1 MNSTVDLID
10 PSNAALKYLKKR
22 IADIDYRG
30 NIGSQHNRWN
40 LSELVVILKGL
51 EKFTSGPMMQI
62 RTTDMSKR
70 PKNTTAEID
79 YANFCNHVKTV
90 MNRGTQDSIRKNFFP
105 DFHRAGWIDRFDKD
119 GDSIGPYD
127 GRGVAFVAL
136 TAEGRKIIESDKLD
150 NQFYLFSKGVDIFL
164 GGVISK
170 ILSLLSDADNPLG
183 YIDLMELTFFISG
196 VGAAS
201 PNVSITIT
209 ECRELII
216 EWRKMSKMQRIGVDA
231 HLKKELVRDESV
243 RSKVDQRDYHNWL
256 NASQQ
261 GFHLLDQTVYFEE
274 RKDLRNPSFTRLY
287 WMQKTSKAL
296 SDTEKAAAAQIRLS
310 RSLAEKHEY
319 FKQHAVPKTKGFEL
333 HHVVALAWAESEHH
347 FKLLDSWKNMVY
359 IDGYNHAKITQNRNL
374 NVIMEIDKS
383 DITLVD
389 YSHNRIDFFFRKNI
403 LWNPIHSK
411 VMHEYNQKLLDFVD
425 VT

>member
-1 MNSTVDLID
+1 MKSTVDLID

-30 NIGSQHNRWN
+30 NIGSQHNRWDLN
-40 LSELVVILKGL
+40 ELIVILKGL
-51 EKFTSGPMMQI
+51 DKFTTGSMMQI
-62 RTTDMSKR
+62 RTADISKR
-70 PKNTTAEID
+70 PKNTTAEIE

-90 MNRGTQDSIRKNFFP
+90 VGKGTQDSIRKNLFP
-105 DFHRAGWIDRFDKD
+105 DFHRAGWINRFDKD
-119 GDSIGPYD
+119 GHLIGPYD

-136 TAEGRKIIESDKLD
+136 STEGRKIIDSDKLD
-150 NQFYLFSKGVDIFL
+150 SQFYLFSKGVDIFL

-170 ILSLLSDADNPLG
+170 ILSLLSDADDPLG

-196 VGAAS
+196 VGAVS
-201 PNVSITIT
+201 PNVKVSIT
-209 ECRELII
+209 ECRDLII

-231 HLKKELVRDESV
+231 HLKKELVRDASV
-243 RSKVDQRDYHNWL
+243 GSKVDQRDYHNWL

-261 GFHLLDQTVYFEE
+261 GFHLLDQTVYFEVRE
-274 RKDLRNPSFTRLY
+274 DLRNPSFSKLY
-287 WMQKTSKAL
+287 WMQKTSSPL
-296 SDTEKAAAAQIRLS
+296 SDSEKEAAAQVRLS

-319 FKQHAVPKTKGFEL
+319 FKQHAVAKTKGFEL

-359 IDGYNHAKITQNRNL
+359 IDGFNHAKITQNRNL

-383 DITLVD
+383 DITLID
-389 YSHNRIDFFFRKNI
+389 YSHNRIDFFFKKNI
-403 LWNPIHSK
+403 LWNPKHSL
-411 VMHEYNQKLLDFVD
+411 VMHDYNQKLLDFVD